1 MQIVTRL
8 IVIAILLSGIIPVV
22 GQNTPPKFQGFLGTY
37 HPFKGTVYG
46 GGNWKEGELMQN
58 AFAFGQNAVLDIAA
72 HNGYT
77 FEEMV
82 RNSCGEWDVNKVF
95 AILLPPSE
103 HGVVNQ
109 PADTN
114 LWSPVAKEPG
124 MIQAA
129 HRFSEL
135 SKQCPQ
141 IEGIIIDD
149 FFNDFPKDISLEQ
162 LKDIK
167 GALLGKRVDA
177 DGNVDQKSAAETPN
191 LKMYIVVYE
200 HHLERKVDPEA
211 MKLIDGLSF
220 WIWHQSE
227 NFSKFDDYIS
237 TVRQSFPGRD
247 VIAGVYFKSSLAIP
261 SVESV
266 RYMIDHAIKKYD
278 AGQISGLLFFSAI
291 WLSRERSDEPRWK
304 ELQLP
309 ELLDRIY
316 FPRLGE
322 IAGRV
327 VQARG
332 RTQAAKTKI
341 TVIRS
346 INGLGTL
353 ITKKFTDADGR
364 FRFGALAN
372 DQRSDRAVYKLIVEN
387 EKGRQISRTIKVRA
401 GKRTAIKDIVLK
413 K

>member
-1 MQIVTRL
+1 MKKVIRL
-8 IVIAILLSGIIPVV
+8 ILTAMLLSGIPFAI
-22 GQNTPPKFQGFLGTY
+22 GQKKPPPKYQGFLGTY
-37 HPFKGTVYG
+37 HPFKGTAYG
-46 GGNWKEGELMQN
+46 GGSWTDGELVQK
-58 AFAFGQNAVLDIAA
+58 AFAFGQNAVMDIAA

-77 FEEMV
+77 FEEMM

-103 HGVVNQ
+103 RGAVNQ
-109 PADTN
+109 PGDMN

-149 FFNDFPKDISLEQ
+149 FFNDFPKDISLSQ
-162 LKDIK
+162 LQAVKD
-167 GALLGKRVDA
+167 ALLGKRMDA
-177 DGNVDQKSAAETPN
+177 NGNVDHDSPAETPD
-191 LKMYIVVYE
+191 LKLYIVVYE

-211 MKLIDGLSF
+211 LKLIDGVSF

-227 NFSKFDDYIS
+227 NFSKFDDYIA
-237 TVRQSFPGRD
+237 TVRRSFPGRD

-266 RYMIDHAIKKYD
+266 HFMIDHAIKQYD
-278 AGQISGLLFFSAI
+278 EGKISGLLFFSAI

-309 ELLDRIY
+309 ELLDRVY

-322 IAGRV
+322 ITGRV

-332 RTQAAKTKI
+332 RTPAAKARV

-346 INGLGTL
+346 VNGLDTL

-364 FRFGALAN
+364 FRFGAMAN
-372 DQRSDRAVYKLIVEN
+372 DRKSDRAVYKLIVEN
-387 EKGRQISRTIKVRA
+387 EEGRQISSTIKVHV

-413 K
+413 